1 MHQWWPVPAH
11 RAADRIQTSPFP
23 AGSTASFFSWCASQI
38 RVPSIVPTT
47 SRKRSKIWMHTL
59 FRQEC
64 CNTPKINRYKTGI
77 MAIIL
82 PHIGL
87 IIKCQGEIFILKIP
101 RSAGY
106 SANELLPEKPG
117 CRSRMLSLTEL
128 IMIAKKCIIEKIR
141 KGGTCDGHIDRA
153 V

>member
-11 RAADRIQTSPFP
+11 RAEDRIQTFRSP
-23 AGSTASFFSWCASQI
+23 AGSTASFFSWRASQI

-59 FRQEC
+59 SRQKC
-64 CNTPKINRYKTGI
+64 CNTPKIDRYKMGI

-101 RSAGY
+101 CSAGY

-128 IMIAKKCIIEKIR
+128 IITVEECIIEKMR
-141 KGGTCDGHIDRA
+141 KGGTWDGDIDRA

>member
-1 MHQWWPVPAH
+1 
-11 RAADRIQTSPFP
+11 
-23 AGSTASFFSWCASQI
+23 
-38 RVPSIVPTT
+38 
-47 SRKRSKIWMHTL
+47 MHTL

-101 RSAGY
+101 CSAGY

-128 IMIAKKCIIEKIR
+128 IITAEKCIIEKVK
-141 KGGTCDGHIDRA
+141 KGGTYDGHIDRA